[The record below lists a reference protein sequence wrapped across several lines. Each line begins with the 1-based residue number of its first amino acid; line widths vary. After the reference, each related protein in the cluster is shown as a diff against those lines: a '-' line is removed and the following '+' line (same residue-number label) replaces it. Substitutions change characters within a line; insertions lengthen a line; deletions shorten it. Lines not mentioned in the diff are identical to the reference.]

1 MLASLHATRL
11 TNKQIRKHSQ
21 PPRERTPCLTG
32 KRISTVKSKKFL
44 LCAMTALATTATAL
58 GQQAAF
64 DVINLGTPLGG
75 SFAIAAGI
83 SPAGYLGGYANLTGD
98 ASQHAVLWY
107 INKTKDLGTFGG
119 PNSNL
124 LNQFSG
130 FSETATKD
138 PLGQDW
144 CETGTGLVCLP
155 ITVQNG
161 KAVALPLL
169 GGNNGSGFGN
179 NDLGQVAGSSQTTTL
194 DPSCLVGGEP
204 VSPALQ
210 TQQAVPVIWTHG
222 RARQLPLFP
231 GDSEGSAN
239 AINNLGQATGA
250 TGDCVNATA
259 AHAVLWK
266 DGKTINL
273 GSLGGVLYTNPFAIN
288 DRTQVTGTA
297 DLAGDLTSHA
307 FLWQNGVMTDLG
319 TLPGD
324 YYSVGYSINN
334 RGQVVGQSCDA
345 NFNCRAVLWQNG
357 KITDLNTL
365 IPSTSALY
373 LYLAATIDDFGVIV
387 GYASDQT
394 ANTSPGFVAIP
405 KFIFGSLDASSSIA
419 HREAAPKVFLPEAL
433 RTQIQKNM
441 KKRGARRI
449 RPS

>member
-1 MLASLHATRL
+1 
-11 TNKQIRKHSQ
+11 
-21 PPRERTPCLTG
+21 
-32 KRISTVKSKKFL
+32 VKSKKFL
-44 LCAMTALATTATAL
+44 LCAMTTLFATATAL
-58 GQQAAF
+58 GQQAGY

-75 SFAIAAGI
+75 NFAIAGGI
-83 SPAGYLGGYANLTGD
+83 SPAGFLGGYANLPNNVN
-98 ASQHAVLWY
+98 QHAVLWY

-119 PNSNL
+119 LNSAL
-124 LNQFSG
+124 VNQFTG

-138 PLGQDW
+138 PLGQNW
-144 CETGTGLVCLP
+144 CETGTGLICLP
-155 ITVQNG
+155 ITVKNG

-194 DPSCLVGGEP
+194 DPSCLVSGEP
-204 VSPALQ
+204 VSPDFQ
-210 TQQAVPVIWTHG
+210 TQQAVPVVWTKE
-222 RARQLPLFP
+222 RALQLPLLP

-250 TGDCVNATA
+250 TGDCLTAPA

-273 GSLGGVLYTNPFAIN
+273 GNLGGMLYTNPFAIN

-297 DLAGDLTSHA
+297 DLPGDLTSHA
-307 FLWQNGVMTDLG
+307 FLWQNGVMNDLG

-334 RGQVVGQSCDA
+334 LGQVVGQSCDA

-357 KITDLNTL
+357 KVTDLNTL
-365 IPSTSALY
+365 IPSTSPLY

-394 ANTSPGFVAIP
+394 ANTAPAFVAIP
-405 KFIFGSLDASSSIA
+405 KFIFGNLDPSSSPE
-419 HREAAPKVFLPEAL
+419 HREAVSKVVLPEVL
-433 RTQIQKNM
+433 RTQIHQNM

-449 RPS
+449 GPL

>member
-1 MLASLHATRL
+1 MPAAL
-11 TNKQIRKHSQ
+11 T
-21 PPRERTPCLTG
+21 PPRKKDIP
-32 KRISTVKSKKFL
+32 VKSKNLL
-44 LCAMTALATTATAL
+44 LCSMATLVTTATAL
-58 GQQAAF
+58 AQQPTY

-75 SFAIAAGI
+75 NFAIAAGI
-83 SPAGYLGGYANLTGD
+83 SPGGFLGGYANLPD
-98 ASQHAVLWY
+98 NASQHAVLWY
-107 INKTKDLGTFGG
+107 INKTKDLGTLGG
-119 PNSNL
+119 LNSSL

-144 CETGTGLVCLP
+144 CETGTGLVCQP
-155 ITVQNG
+155 ITVRNG
-161 KAVALPLL
+161 KPVTLPLL

-179 NDLGQVAGSSQTTTL
+179 NDLGQVAGSAQTTTL

-210 TQQAVPVIWTHG
+210 TQQAVPVVWTNG
-222 RARQLPLFP
+222 RARQLPLYA

-239 AINNLGQATGA
+239 AINNLGQVTGA
-250 TGDCVNATA
+250 TGDCLNATA
-259 AHAVLWK
+259 AHALLWK
-266 DGKTINL
+266 DGKAINL
-273 GSLGGVLYTNPFAIN
+273 GNLGGVLYTNPFAIN

-307 FLWQNGVMTDLG
+307 FLWQNGVMSDLG

-357 KITDLNTL
+357 KVTDLNTL
-365 IPSTSALY
+365 ISSSSPLY

-387 GYASDQT
+387 GYATDQT

-405 KFIFGSLDASSSIA
+405 KFIFGSLDASE
-419 HREAAPKVFLPEAL
+419 HREAVPKIALPEAL
-433 RTQIQKNM
+433 RTQIQQNM
-441 KKRGARRI
+441 KKRGVRRI
-449 RPS
+449 GHN

>member
-1 MLASLHATRL
+1 
-11 TNKQIRKHSQ
+11 
-21 PPRERTPCLTG
+21 
-32 KRISTVKSKKFL
+32 VKSKKLL
-44 LCAMTALATTATAL
+44 LCVLTALATTATAL
-58 GQQAAF
+58 GQQAAY

-83 SPAGYLGGYANLTGD
+83 SPAGYLGGYANVTGD
-98 ASQHAVLWY
+98 TSQHAVLWY
-107 INKTKDLGTFGG
+107 INKTKDLGTLGG

-144 CETGTGLVCLP
+144 CETGTGLTCLP

-169 GGNNGSGFGN
+169 GGNNGSAFGN
-179 NDLGQVAGSSQTTTL
+179 NDLGQVAGSSQTKTL
-194 DPSCLVGGEP
+194 DPTCLVGGEP

-210 TQQAVPVIWTHG
+210 TQQAVPVVWSNG
-222 RARQLPLFP
+222 RPRQLPLFP

-239 AINNLGQATGA
+239 AINNLGQVTGS
-250 TGDCVNATA
+250 TGDCLNATA

-266 DGKTINL
+266 DGKAINL
-273 GSLGGVLYTNPFAIN
+273 GNLGGALYTNPFAIN

-297 DLAGDLTSHA
+297 DVAGDLTSHA

-357 KITDLNTL
+357 KVTDLNTL
-365 IPSTSALY
+365 IPSPSPLY

-405 KFIFGSLDASSSIA
+405 KFIFGGLDIA
-419 HREAAPKVFLPEAL
+419 HREAAPKVYLPEPL
-433 RTQIQKNM
+433 RAQIQRNM
-441 KKRGARRI
+441 KKRGAQHI
-449 RPS
+449 GPK